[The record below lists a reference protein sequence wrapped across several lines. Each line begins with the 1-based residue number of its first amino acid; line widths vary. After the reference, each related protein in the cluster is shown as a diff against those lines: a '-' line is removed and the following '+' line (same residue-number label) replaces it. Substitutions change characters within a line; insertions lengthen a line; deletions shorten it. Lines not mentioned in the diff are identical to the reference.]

1 MQRLC
6 LRAQATRPSPPCSD
20 AARVVAGDRAAA
32 GDGTEMG
39 GLDSVAAV
47 KHARCAHLA
56 WHLRGST
63 PFQCRRGWVVARAS
77 ARRVA
82 GSGTSSHLTVVCRS
96 SNFFGGEANGST
108 IDNLYL
114 SFSSVLTLVFRM
126 GAGEECMCRSC

>member
-56 WHLRGST
+56 WHLDG
-63 PFQCRRGWVVARAS
+63 CRRGWVVARAS

-96 SNFFGGEANGST
+96 SNFFGGEANGSI
-108 IDNLYL
+108 IDNPFFIFFIGSDFGFPDGGWRRVHMSIL
-114 SFSSVLTLVFRM
+114 
-126 GAGEECMCRSC
+126 